1 MVIVP
6 RSKLETNEV
15 RTTNAR
21 LFKSDRDEK
30 ADMSLIADD
39 FAEFVPDG
47 DDDDRPLGDA
57 LASLAIDIDLD
68 SVEVVRDLRERP

>member
-1 MVIVP
+1 
-6 RSKLETNEV
+6 
-15 RTTNAR
+15 
-21 LFKSDRDEK
+21 
-30 ADMSLIADD
+30 MSLIADD

>member
-1 MVIVP
+1 MIVP